1 MIYDYD
7 SYMKAMKKQIYKAKR
22 EKTYSSRIFG
32 AYRTQHVIGA
42 CEYLIHYIMDHQL
55 KPPYN
60 GVVIRDK
67 ATISQH
73 NYDGMKYYRRLEIL
87 MSLGITNCVDTSY
100 MPKSVSRKFDIN
112 PTALLTFYKKAIE
125 KEDEKDLFNTPK
137 FSEYGNWE
145 VDWEYLT
152 KALYTGEW
160 YPIENASEEELKP
173 LEKYFTQI
181 DNCNH
186 LKRFFINTTE
196 EFSTK
201 QIEYIK
207 QYYFNKIVKLNPIYK
222 QCSEL
227 SEKLNVKMNFTIH
240 MKKSKN
246 GYTIKVSARQ
256 TNKLCNINKKERKE
270 QLLKEGFDG
279 EFDLHSAIYSVARLL
294 NTGKF
299 DCDWDIK
306 KVVDYAAYGI
316 SKEEFKQLLMLAF
329 FNDKQS
335 AYRAYS
341 HDCLDKKF
349 TKLSKEDFLTLRDE
363 CAMIVGGIEQHQD
376 TIFLNESLLEL
387 KVMAEL
393 SKREIEYK
401 NVYDCF
407 FFKTNQITENKMKD
421 LINKVAQEIKPAN
434 ANILPMKKFTVKKE
448 SEPKRLKKAQ

>member
-7 SYMKAMKKQIYKAKR
+7 SYMKEMKKQIYKAKR

-100 MPKSVSRKFDIN
+100 MPKAVSRKFDIN

-246 GYTIKVSARQ
+246 GYAIKVSARQ
-256 TNKLCNINKKERKE
+256 TNNLCNINKKERKE
-270 QLLKEGFDG
+270 QLIKEGFDG

-306 KVVDYAAYGI
+306 KVIDYAAYGI

-349 TKLSKEDFLTLRDE
+349 TKLSKEDFLILRDE

-407 FFKTNQITENKMKD
+407 FFKKNQITENKMKD

>member
-7 SYMKAMKKQIYKAKR
+7 SYIKAKKKQIYKEKR
-22 EKTYSSRIFG
+22 AKTYSSRIFG

-42 CEYLIHYIMDHQL
+42 CEYIIHYIMDHQL

-73 NYDGMKYYRRLEIL
+73 NYDGKKYYRRLEIL
-87 MSLGITNCVDTSY
+87 MSLGITNCVNTSY
-100 MPKSVSRKFDIN
+100 IPKEESRKYDIN
-112 PTALLTFYKKAIE
+112 PNALLIFYKKAIE
-125 KEDEKDLFNTPK
+125 LDDEKHLFDTPR

-145 VDWEYLT
+145 VDWEYLE

-160 YPIENASEEELKP
+160 YPIEDASEDDLKKCAP
-173 LEKYFTQI
+173 FFNQI

-196 EFSTK
+196 EFSAK

-207 QYYFNKIVKLNPIYK
+207 QYYFNKLVRSSPIYQ
-222 QCSEL
+222 QCREL
-227 SEKLNVKMNFTIH
+227 SEKLNVRMNFTIH
-240 MKKSKN
+240 MNKSKN
-246 GYTIKVSARQ
+246 GYVIKVSARQ
-256 TNKLCNINKKERKE
+256 TNKLCNINKEERKE
-270 QLLKEGFDG
+270 QLIQEGFDG

-306 KVVDYAAYGI
+306 KVIDYAAYGI
-316 SKEEFKQLLMLAF
+316 NKEEFKQLLMLAF

-335 AYRAYS
+335 AYRAYA
-341 HDCLDKKF
+341 HDCLEKQF

-363 CAMIVGGIEQHQD
+363 CAMTVGGIEQHQD
-376 TIFLNESLLEL
+376 TIFLHESLLEL

-393 SKREIEYK
+393 SKKEIEYK

-407 FFKTNQITENKMKD
+407 FFKTNQITENKMKNI
-421 LINKVAQEIKPAN
+421 INKVAQEIKPAN
-434 ANILPMKKFTVKKE
+434 ANILPMKKFTVKKVA
-448 SEPKRLKKAQ
+448 EPKRLKKAQ

>member
-22 EKTYSSRIFG
+22 ENTYSSRIFG

-87 MSLGITNCVDTSY
+87 MSLGITNCVDPSY

-246 GYTIKVSARQ
+246 GYAIKVSARQ
-256 TNKLCNINKKERKE
+256 TNKLCNINKEERKE

-306 KVVDYAAYGI
+306 KVIDYAAYGI

-407 FFKTNQITENKMKD
+407 FFKKNQITENKMKD

>member
-1 MIYDYD
+1 MTYDYD

-42 CEYLIHYIMDHQL
+42 CEYIIHYIMDHQL

-87 MSLGITNCVDTSY
+87 MSLGITNCVDPSY
-100 MPKSVSRKFDIN
+100 MPKSESRKYDIN
-112 PTALLTFYKKAIE
+112 PNALLIFYKKAIE
-125 KEDEKDLFNTPK
+125 LDDEKHLFDTPK

-160 YPIENASEEELKP
+160 YPIENASEDDLKKCAP
-173 LEKYFTQI
+173 FFNQI

-186 LKRFFINTTE
+186 LKRFFIKTTE

-207 QYYFNKIVKLNPIYK
+207 QYYFNKIVRSTQIYQ

-227 SEKLNVKMNFTIH
+227 SEKLNVRMNFTIH
-240 MKKSKN
+240 MNKSKN
-246 GYTIKVSARQ
+246 GYVIKASARQ
-256 TNKLCNINKKERKE
+256 TNKLCNINKEERKE

-341 HDCLDKKF
+341 HDCLEKKF

-363 CAMIVGGIEQHQD
+363 CAMIVGGLEQHQD

-393 SKREIEYK
+393 SKKEIEYK

-407 FFKTNQITENKMKD
+407 FFKTNQITENKMKNI
-421 LINKVAQEIKPAN
+421 INKVAQEIKPAN